1 MYMIRRFSQPLCII
15 NHHSFIV
22 LRIIALVTCKN
33 KLYILFTKNN
43 IAVVSFLKAIP
54 QKRFEKNW
62 SQLSVYLLVVV
73 RFYNHRD

>member
-1 MYMIRRFSQPLCII
+1 MTRLSIMYMIRRFSQPLCII

-54 QKRFEKNW
+54 QKGLKKIDLNCLFI
-62 SQLSVYLLVVV
+62 Y
-73 RFYNHRD
+73 